1 MTIIMTIII
10 IIIILYLDQSKHYID
25 TCKPNTGSEVTH
37 LRRSD
42 LLGLIKSWVP
52 VPNTNF

>member
-1 MTIIMTIII
+1 MTRITIII
-10 IIIILYLDQSKHYID
+10 IILCLDQSKRYID
-25 TCKPNTGSEVTH
+25 TCKPNTRSEVTH
-37 LRRSD
+37 FWRSD